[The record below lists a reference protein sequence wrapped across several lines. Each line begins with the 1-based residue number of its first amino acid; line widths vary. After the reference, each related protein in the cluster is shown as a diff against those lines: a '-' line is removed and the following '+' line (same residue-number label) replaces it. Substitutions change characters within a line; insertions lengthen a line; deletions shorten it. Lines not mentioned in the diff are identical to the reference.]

1 MYFEHSSPLKS
12 KMILLKVDKEIDLK
26 ILEMIDAAALFD
38 LVENNRSY
46 LRQWVP
52 WVDSNITRE
61 ESKAF
66 IQSTQEQHEQNLGF
80 QCGIWFHNQ
89 LVGVIG
95 FQRIDW
101 MNRNVEIGYWIDEE
115 HQGLG
120 IVTKSCQVLVEYAFS
135 EYQLNRVQIRCAT
148 GNKKSCAII
157 ERLGFVQEGIARQA
171 EFLYDHYVDL
181 FIYGMTADEW
191 KIRHSIE
198 ALRNT

>member
-1 MYFEHSSPLKS
+1 ML
-12 KMILLKVDKEIDLK
+12 LLKVDEEIVLK
-26 ILEMIDAAALFD
+26 ILEMDDAAALFD

-46 LRQWVP
+46 LREWVP
-52 WVDSNITRE
+52 WVDTNATIE
-61 ESKAF
+61 ESIAF
-66 IQSTQEQHEQNLGF
+66 IKSSQEQHDQNLGF

-89 LVGVIG
+89 FVGVIG

-101 MNRNVEIGYWIDEE
+101 LNRTVEIGYWIDAK

-120 IVTKSCQVLVEYAFS
+120 IVTKSCRTLVNYAFN
-135 EYQLNRVQIRCAT
+135 EYQLHRVQIRCAI

-157 ERLGFVQEGIARQA
+157 KRLGFMQEGITREA

-191 KIRHSIE
+191 KVRYSSIW
-198 ALRNT
+198 ANKDI

>member
-1 MYFEHSSPLKS
+1 ML
-12 KMILLKVDKEIDLK
+12 LLKVDEEIVLK
-26 ILEMIDAAALFD
+26 ILEMDDAAALFD

-46 LRQWVP
+46 LRKWVP
-52 WVDSNITRE
+52 WVDTNATIE
-61 ESKAF
+61 QSKAF
-66 IQSTQEQHEQNLGF
+66 IQSTREQYEQNLGF
-80 QCGIWFHNQ
+80 QCGVWFHNQ

-101 MNRNVEIGYWIDEE
+101 MNRNVEIGYWINAE
-115 HQGLG
+115 HQGFG
-120 IVTKSCQVLVEYAFS
+120 IVTKSCQTLVDYAFN

-157 ERLGFVQEGIARQA
+157 ERLGFMKEGITRQA

-191 KIRHSIE
+191 KVRHSIE
-198 ALRNT
+198 THRDV

>member
-1 MYFEHSSPLKS
+1 ML
-12 KMILLKVDKEIDLK
+12 LLKVDEEIVLK
-26 ILEMIDAAALFD
+26 ILEMDDATALFD

-46 LRQWVP
+46 LREWVP
-52 WVDSNITRE
+52 WVDTNATIE

-66 IQSTQEQHEQNLGF
+66 IQSTREQHEQNLGF
-80 QCGIWFHNQ
+80 QCGIWFNNQ

-101 MNRNVEIGYWIDEE
+101 MNRNVEVGYWITAE

-120 IVTKSCQVLVEYAFS
+120 IVTKSCQTLIDYAFN

-148 GNKKSCAII
+148 ENKKSCAII
-157 ERLGFVQEGIARQA
+157 ERLGFIKEGRTRQA

-181 FIYGMTADEW
+181 FMYGMTADEW
-191 KIRHSIE
+191 KVQHSIE
-198 ALRNT
+198 THRDV

>member
-1 MYFEHSSPLKS
+1 ML
-12 KMILLKVDKEIDLK
+12 LLKVDEEIVLK
-26 ILEMIDAAALFD
+26 ILEGDDAPALFD

-46 LRQWVP
+46 LREWLP
-52 WVDSNITRE
+52 WVDTNATIE

-66 IQSTQEQHEQNLGF
+66 IQSTREQYEQKLGF
-80 QCGIWFHNQ
+80 QCGMWFHNQ
-89 LVGVIG
+89 LVGIIG

-101 MNRNVEIGYWIDEE
+101 MNRNVEIGYWISAE
-115 HQGLG
+115 HQGFG
-120 IVTKSCQVLVEYAFS
+120 IVTKSCQTLVDYAFN

-148 GNKKSCAII
+148 ENKKSCAII
-157 ERLGFVQEGIARQA
+157 ERLGFMKEGITRQA

-198 ALRNT
+198 AHRDV